1 LKEDDIRRQ
10 ISGVQT
16 ALYEVKNEDMIA
28 EIEELSKKRLE
39 QTREKIKKMRP
50 LIPRKRV
57 RKRK

>member
-28 EIEELSKKRLE
+28 EIEELSKKRLVE
-39 QTREKIKKMRP
+39 TREKIKKMRP

>member
-28 EIEELSKKRLE
+28 EIEELSKKRLVE
-39 QTREKIKKMRP
+39 NREKIKKMRP

>member
-10 ISGVQT
+10 ISGVQA

-39 QTREKIKKMRP
+39 ETREKIKKMRP
-50 LIPRKRV
+50 LTPRKRV